1 MFITYLVW
9 WSLWI
14 SRLIGIK
21 RLECELPE
29 TTERFQDNA
38 STWSDAT
45 AIPSIEERLVS
56 LERGMGEMIHLMRQM
71 VNRSPIMPCTP
82 TSQPRS
88 NSIDGTGSTASLSPS
103 FYPLKPAQI
112 IRDLQA
118 ECFGERDHF
127 SDADI
132 LGDIVTQGIV
142 DAKLSSKLIDMCVP
156 DCVQFSG
163 PCC

>member
-1 MFITYLVW
+1 MSLV
-9 WSLWI
+9 SLYADCCH
-14 SRLIGIK
+14 K
-21 RLECELPE
+21 RLDCELPE

-56 LERGMGEMIHLMRQM
+56 LERGMGEMIHLMRQI
-71 VNRSPIMPCTP
+71 VNRSPSMPSSP
-82 TSQPRS
+82 TFQTR
-88 NSIDGTGSTASLSPS
+88 NHSIDGTSSSDSISSS
-103 FYPLKPAQI
+103 FYPLKPAQL

-142 DAKLSSKLIDMCVP
+142 DSKLSVKLIELCV
-156 DCVQFSG
+156 
-163 PCC
+163 